1 VIKEVHFKY
10 SKGGS
15 MLANFQDQFLSLTF
29 GGLSLGFIYV
39 LIALGYTM
47 VYGVLR
53 MINFANSEVFMYG
66 TFATVVI
73 IRDLFGFTQQSE
85 PATGFRLFYILLLCL
100 AGSMFLSG
108 VLSIFLELVAYR
120 RLRNRGSNKLAP
132 LISAIGMSIVLAE
145 FMRILTDSRYVG
157 SPRVMEKSSIATI
170 FGANLRLDN
179 VIVIVCGLVL
189 YLVLQQFV
197 KKTRLGKAIR
207 AVSMNEDS
215 AKLMGVNLNFVV
227 SGTFLVG
234 GLMTGAAGF
243 FYTLKYENTSFS
255 IGFELG
261 IAAFTAAILG
271 GIGNIKG
278 AFYGGISL
286 GLVETYASF
295 FLGTQWKAV
304 TVFLILV
311 VVLYFRPNGVF
322 GEAITQTRA

>member
-1 VIKEVHFKY
+1 VL
-10 SKGGS
+10 S
-15 MLANFQDQFLSLTF
+15 NFQDQFASLTV

-66 TFATVVI
+66 TFATIIV

-85 PATGFRLFYILLLCL
+85 PATGFRLAYILFLCL
-100 AGSMFLSG
+100 VASMLMSG
-108 VLSIFLELVAYR
+108 VLSILLELVAYR

-157 SPRVMEKSSIATI
+157 SPRVMEKKSLGNF
-170 FGANLRLDN
+170 FGAELRVDN
-179 VIVIVCGLVL
+179 VIIIIAGLILFVSL
-189 YLVLQQFV
+189 SQFV
-197 KKTRLGKAIR
+197 QRTRLGKAIR
-207 AVSMNEDS
+207 AVSMNEDA

-243 FYTLKYENTSFS
+243 FYVLKYENTSFN

-278 AFYGGISL
+278 AFYGGIAL
-286 GLVETYASF
+286 GLLETYASF

-304 TVFLILV
+304 TVFIVLV

>member
-1 VIKEVHFKY
+1 
-10 SKGGS
+10 
-15 MLANFQDQFLSLTF
+15 MLSNFQDQFAALTV

-39 LIALGYTM
+39 MIALGYTM

-53 MINFANSEVFMYG
+53 MINFANSEIFMYG
-66 TFATVVI
+66 TFASILVV
-73 IRDLFGFTQQSE
+73 RDVFGFTQQSE
-85 PATGFRLFYILLLCL
+85 PAVGARLVWILFLCL
-100 AGSMFLSG
+100 LASMLMSGILS
-108 VLSIFLELVAYR
+108 VLLELVAYR

-157 SPRVMEKSSIATI
+157 SPRVMEKKTLAAP
-170 FGANLRLDN
+170 FGIELRVDNLI
-179 VIVIVCGLVL
+179 IVVSGLVL
-189 YLVLQQFV
+189 FIGLSQFV
-197 KKTRLGKAIR
+197 KRTRLGKAIR
-207 AVSMNEDS
+207 AVSMNEDAS
-215 AKLMGVNLNFVV
+215 RLMGVNLNFVV
-227 SGTFLVG
+227 SGTFLIG

-243 FYTLKYENTSFS
+243 FYILKYENTAFN

-278 AFYGGISL
+278 AFYGGIGL
-286 GLVETYASF
+286 GLIETYASF

-304 TVFLILV
+304 TVFVILV

-322 GEAITQTRA
+322 GEAITQSRA

>member
-1 VIKEVHFKY
+1 
-10 SKGGS
+10 
-15 MLANFQDQFLSLTF
+15 LTV

-53 MINFANSEVFMYG
+53 MINFANSEIFMYG
-66 TFATVVI
+66 TFATIIV

-85 PATGFRLFYILLLCL
+85 PATGFRLVYILILCL
-100 AGSMFLSG
+100 LASMLMSG
-108 VLSIFLELVAYR
+108 ILSILLELVAYR

-157 SPRVMEKSSIATI
+157 SPRVLDKASLGNF
-170 FGANLRLDN
+170 FGAELRVDN
-179 VIVIVCGLVL
+179 VIIVVAGLIL
-189 YLVLQQFV
+189 FISLSQFV
-197 KKTRLGKAIR
+197 QRTRLGKAIR
-207 AVSMNEDS
+207 AVSMNEDA

-243 FYTLKYENTSFS
+243 FYVLKYENTSFN

-278 AFYGGISL
+278 AFYGGIAL
-286 GLVETYASF
+286 GLLETYASF

-304 TVFLILV
+304 TVFVVLV

>member
-1 VIKEVHFKY
+1 VL
-10 SKGGS
+10 S
-15 MLANFQDQFLSLTF
+15 NFQDQFASLTV

-53 MINFANSEVFMYG
+53 MINFANSEIFMYG
-66 TFATVVI
+66 TFATIIV
-73 IRDLFGFTQQSE
+73 IRDIFGFTQQSE
-85 PATGFRLFYILLLCL
+85 AATGFRLVYILIFCL
-100 AGSMFLSG
+100 VGSMLMSG
-108 VLSIFLELVAYR
+108 ILSILLELVAYR

-157 SPRVMEKSSIATI
+157 SPRVMDKKSLGNF
-170 FGANLRLDN
+170 FGAELRIDN
-179 VIVIVCGLVL
+179 VIIVVAGLML
-189 YLVLQQFV
+189 FISLSQFV
-197 KKTRLGKAIR
+197 QRTRLGKAIR
-207 AVSMNEDS
+207 AVSMNEDA

-243 FYTLKYENTSFS
+243 FYVLKYENTSFN

-278 AFYGGISL
+278 AFYGGIAL
-286 GLVETYASF
+286 GLLETYASF

-304 TVFLILV
+304 TVFIVLV

>member
-1 VIKEVHFKY
+1 
-10 SKGGS
+10 
-15 MLANFQDQFLSLTF
+15 MLSNFQDQFASLTV

-66 TFATVVI
+66 TFATIIV

-85 PATGFRLFYILLLCL
+85 PATGLRLVYILVLCL
-100 AGSMFLSG
+100 VASMLMSG
-108 VLSIFLELVAYR
+108 ILSILLELIAYR

-157 SPRVMEKSSIATI
+157 SPRVMEKKTLGNF
-170 FGANLRLDN
+170 FGAELRLDN
-179 VIVIVCGLVL
+179 VIIVVAGLIL
-189 YLVLQQFV
+189 FISLSQFV
-197 KKTRLGKAIR
+197 QRTRLGKAIR
-207 AVSMNEDS
+207 AVSMNEDA

-243 FYTLKYENTSFS
+243 FYVLKYENTSFN

-278 AFYGGISL
+278 AFYGGIAL
-286 GLVETYASF
+286 GLLETYASF

-304 TVFLILV
+304 TVFIVLV

>member
-1 VIKEVHFKY
+1 LLK
-10 SKGGS
+10 
-15 MLANFQDQFLSLTF
+15 NFVDQFASLTV

-66 TFATVVI
+66 TFATIIV
-73 IRDLFGFTQQSE
+73 IRDVFGFTQQSE
-85 PATGFRLFYILLLCL
+85 PATGLRLFYILLLCL
-100 AGSMFLSG
+100 IASMLMSG
-108 VLSIFLELVAYR
+108 LLSILLEIVAYR

-157 SPRVMEKSSIATI
+157 SPRVMEKQSLGTF
-170 FGANLRLDN
+170 FGAELRLDN
-179 VIVIVCGLVL
+179 TIIIVAGLML
-189 YLVLQQFV
+189 FISLSQFV
-197 KKTRLGKAIR
+197 QRTRLGKAIR
-207 AVSMNEDS
+207 AVSMNEDA

-243 FYTLKYENTSFS
+243 FYVLKYENTSFN

-278 AFYGGISL
+278 AFYGGIVL
-286 GLVETYASF
+286 GLLETYASF

-304 TVFLILV
+304 TVFIVLV
-311 VVLYFRPNGVF
+311 FVLYFRPNGVF

>member
-1 VIKEVHFKY
+1 
-10 SKGGS
+10 

-73 IRDLFGFTQQSE
+73 IRDFFGFTQQSE

-100 AGSMFLSG
+100 AGSMLLSG

-179 VIVIVCGLVL
+179 VIVILCGLVL

-261 IAAFTAAILG
+261 IATFTAAILG

>member
-1 VIKEVHFKY
+1 
-10 SKGGS
+10 
-15 MLANFQDQFLSLTF
+15 MLNNFLDQFATLTV

-66 TFATVVI
+66 TFATIIV

-85 PATGFRLFYILLLCL
+85 PATGFRLFYILFLCL
-100 AGSMFLSG
+100 VASMLMSG
-108 VLSIFLELVAYR
+108 ILSILLELVAYR

-157 SPRVMEKSSIATI
+157 SPRVMEKKSLGTF
-170 FGANLRLDN
+170 FGAELRLDN
-179 VIVIVCGLVL
+179 TIIIVAGLL
-189 YLVLQQFV
+189 LFISLSQFV
-197 KKTRLGKAIR
+197 QRTRLGKAIR
-207 AVSMNEDS
+207 AVSMNEDA

-243 FYTLKYENTSFS
+243 FYVLKYENTSFN

-278 AFYGGISL
+278 AFYGGIVL
-286 GLVETYASF
+286 GLLETYASF

-304 TVFLILV
+304 TVFIVLV

>member
-1 VIKEVHFKY
+1 
-10 SKGGS
+10 
-15 MLANFQDQFLSLTF
+15 MLANFQAQFTSLTL

-53 MINFANSEVFMYG
+53 MINFANSEVFMFG
-66 TFATVVI
+66 TFATVVV
-73 IRDLFGFTQQSE
+73 IRDVFKFTQQSE
-85 PATGFRLFYILLLCL
+85 PATGLKLIFILLCCL
-100 AGSMFLSG
+100 FGSMLVSG
-108 VLSIFLELVAYR
+108 VLSIILELVAYR

-145 FMRILTDSRYVG
+145 FMRIITDSRYVG
-157 SPRVMEKSSIATI
+157 SPRIMEKKSLATV
-170 FGANLRLDN
+170 FGGDVRLDN
-179 VIVIVCGLVL
+179 TIIIVAGLVL
-189 YLVLQQFV
+189 YVVLQVFV
-197 KKTRLGKAIR
+197 QRTRLGKAIR
-207 AVSMNEDS
+207 AVSMNEEAS
-215 AKLMGVNLNFVV
+215 KLMGVNLNGVV
-227 SGTFLVG
+227 SGTFLIG

-243 FYTLKYENTSFS
+243 FYTLKYENTVFS

-278 AFYGGISL
+278 AFYGGIAL
-286 GLVETYASF
+286 GLLETYASF

-304 TVFLILV
+304 TVFLVLV
-311 VVLYFRPNGVF
+311 IVLYFRPNGVF

>member
-1 VIKEVHFKY
+1 
-10 SKGGS
+10 
-15 MLANFQDQFLSLTF
+15 MLSNFQDQFASLTV

-53 MINFANSEVFMYG
+53 MINFANSEIFMYG
-66 TFATVVI
+66 TFATIIV
-73 IRDLFGFTQQSE
+73 IRDIFGFTQQSE
-85 PATGFRLFYILLLCL
+85 AATGFRLVYILIFCLL
-100 AGSMFLSG
+100 GSMLMSG
-108 VLSIFLELVAYR
+108 ILSILLELVAYR

-157 SPRVMEKSSIATI
+157 SPRVMEKKSLGNF
-170 FGANLRLDN
+170 FGAELRIDN
-179 VIVIVCGLVL
+179 VIIVVAGLML
-189 YLVLQQFV
+189 FISLSQFV
-197 KKTRLGKAIR
+197 QRTRLGKAIR
-207 AVSMNEDS
+207 AVSMNEDA

-243 FYTLKYENTSFS
+243 FYVLKYENTSFN

-271 GIGNIKG
+271 GIGNIRG
-278 AFYGGISL
+278 AFYGGIAL
-286 GLVETYASF
+286 GLLETYASF

-304 TVFLILV
+304 TVFIVLV

>member
-1 VIKEVHFKY
+1 
-10 SKGGS
+10 
-15 MLANFQDQFLSLTF
+15 MLSNFQDQFASLTV

-66 TFATVVI
+66 TFATIIV

-85 PATGFRLFYILLLCL
+85 PATGIRLVYILVLCL
-100 AGSMFLSG
+100 VASMLMSG
-108 VLSIFLELVAYR
+108 ILSIILELVAYR

-157 SPRVMEKSSIATI
+157 SPRVMEKKTLGNF
-170 FGANLRLDN
+170 FGAELRLDN
-179 VIVIVCGLVL
+179 VIIVVAGLIL
-189 YLVLQQFV
+189 FISLSQFV
-197 KKTRLGKAIR
+197 QRTRLGKAIR
-207 AVSMNEDS
+207 AVSMNEDA

-243 FYTLKYENTSFS
+243 FYVLKYENTSFN

-278 AFYGGISL
+278 AFYGGIAL
-286 GLVETYASF
+286 GLLETYASF

-304 TVFLILV
+304 TVFIVLV

>member
-1 VIKEVHFKY
+1 
-10 SKGGS
+10 

-73 IRDLFGFTQQSE
+73 IRDFFGFTQQSE

-100 AGSMFLSG
+100 AGSMLVSG
-108 VLSIFLELVAYR
+108 ILSIFLELVAYR

-157 SPRVMEKSSIATI
+157 SPRVMEKSSLATI

-179 VIVIVCGLVL
+179 VIVIVCGLAL

-227 SGTFLVG
+227 SGTFLIG

>member
-1 VIKEVHFKY
+1 
-10 SKGGS
+10 

-73 IRDLFGFTQQSE
+73 IRDFFGFTQQSE
-85 PATGFRLFYILLLCL
+85 PATGFRLFYILVLCL
-100 AGSMFLSG
+100 AGSMLLSG

-179 VIVIVCGLVL
+179 VIVILCGLVL

>member
-1 VIKEVHFKY
+1 
-10 SKGGS
+10 
-15 MLANFQDQFLSLTF
+15 
-29 GGLSLGFIYV
+29 
-39 LIALGYTM
+39 M

-53 MINFANSEVFMYG
+53 MINFANSEIFMYG
-66 TFATVVI
+66 TFASIVVI
-73 IRDLFGFTQQSE
+73 RDVFKFTQQSE
-85 PATGFRLFYILLLCL
+85 PATGFRLVYILLFCL
-100 AGSMFLSG
+100 IGSMLMAGILS
-108 VLSIFLELVAYR
+108 VFLELVAYR
-120 RLRNRGSNKLAP
+120 RLRNKGSNKLAP

-157 SPRVMEKSSIATI
+157 SPRVMEKKVLGNF
-170 FGANLRLDN
+170 FGAELRLDN
-179 VIVIVCGLVL
+179 VIIVVAGLIL
-189 YLVLQQFV
+189 FIGLSQFV
-197 KKTRLGKAIR
+197 DKTRLGKAIR
-207 AVSMNEDS
+207 AVSMNEDA

-243 FYTLKYENTSFS
+243 FYILKYENTSFN

-278 AFYGGISL
+278 AFYGGIAL
-286 GLVETYASF
+286 GLLETYASF

-304 TVFLILV
+304 TVFLVLV

>member
-1 VIKEVHFKY
+1 
-10 SKGGS
+10 
-15 MLANFQDQFLSLTF
+15 MLANFQNQFASLTV

-53 MINFANSEVFMYG
+53 MINFANSEIFMYG
-66 TFATVVI
+66 TFASIVVI
-73 IRDLFGFTQQSE
+73 RDVFKFTQQSE
-85 PATGFRLFYILLLCL
+85 PATGFRLIYILLFCL
-100 AGSMFLSG
+100 IGSMLMAG
-108 VLSIFLELVAYR
+108 VLSVFLELVAYR
-120 RLRNRGSNKLAP
+120 RLRNKGSNKLAP

-157 SPRVMEKSSIATI
+157 SPRVMEKKVLGNF
-170 FGANLRLDN
+170 FGAELRLDN
-179 VIVIVCGLVL
+179 VIIVVAGLVL
-189 YLVLQQFV
+189 FIGLSQFV
-197 KKTRLGKAIR
+197 DKTRLGKAIR
-207 AVSMNEDS
+207 AVSMNEDA

-243 FYTLKYENTSFS
+243 FYILKYENTSFN

-278 AFYGGISL
+278 AFYGGIAL
-286 GLVETYASF
+286 GLLETYASF

-304 TVFLILV
+304 TVFLVLV

>member
-1 VIKEVHFKY
+1 
-10 SKGGS
+10 
-15 MLANFQDQFLSLTF
+15 MLNNFVDQFASLTV

-66 TFATVVI
+66 TFATIIV

-100 AGSMFLSG
+100 VASMLMSG
-108 VLSIFLELVAYR
+108 VLSILLELVAYR

-157 SPRVMEKSSIATI
+157 SPRVMEKKSLGTF
-170 FGANLRLDN
+170 FGAELRLDN
-179 VIVIVCGLVL
+179 TIIIFAGLIL
-189 YLVLQQFV
+189 FISLSQFV
-197 KKTRLGKAIR
+197 QRTRLGKAIR
-207 AVSMNEDS
+207 AVSMNEDA

-243 FYTLKYENTSFS
+243 FYVLKYENTSFN

-278 AFYGGISL
+278 AFYGGIVL
-286 GLVETYASF
+286 GLLETYASF

-304 TVFLILV
+304 TVFIVLV

>member
-1 VIKEVHFKY
+1 LPQCFGRVII
-10 SKGGS
+10 
-15 MLANFQDQFLSLTF
+15 LANFQAQFTSLTL

-53 MINFANSEVFMYG
+53 MINFANSEIFMFG
-66 TFATVVI
+66 TFATVVV
-73 IRDLFGFTQQSE
+73 IRDIFKFTQQSE
-85 PATGFRLFYILLLCL
+85 PATGVWLIFILLCCL
-100 AGSMFLSG
+100 AGSMLISG
-108 VLSIFLELVAYR
+108 IMSILLELVAYR
-120 RLRNRGSNKLAP
+120 RLRNKGANKLAP

-145 FMRILTDSRYVG
+145 FMRIITDSRYVG
-157 SPRVMEKSSIATI
+157 SPRVMEKKSLTTI
-170 FGANLRLDN
+170 FGGDVRLDN
-179 VIVIVCGLVL
+179 TIVIVAGLL
-189 YLVLQQFV
+189 LFIILQQFV
-197 KKTRLGKAIR
+197 QRTRLGKAIR
-207 AVSMNEDS
+207 AVSMNEDA
-215 AKLMGVNLNFVV
+215 AKLMGVNLNAVV
-227 SGTFLVG
+227 SGTFLIG

-243 FYTLKYENTSFS
+243 FYTLKYENTVFS

-286 GLVETYASF
+286 GLLETYASF

-304 TVFLILV
+304 TVFLVLV

-322 GEAITQTRA
+322 GEAISQTRA

>member
-1 VIKEVHFKY
+1 MII
-10 SKGGS
+10 
-15 MLANFQDQFLSLTF
+15 LANFQAQFTSLTL

-53 MINFANSEVFMYG
+53 MINFANSEIFMFG
-66 TFATVVI
+66 TFATIVVI
-73 IRDLFGFTQQSE
+73 RDVFKFDQQSE
-85 PATGFRLFYILLLCL
+85 PATGVRLVFILLCCL
-100 AGSMFLSG
+100 AGSMLVSG
-108 VLSIFLELVAYR
+108 ILSILLELVAYR
-120 RLRNRGSNKLAP
+120 RLRNKGSNKLAP

-145 FMRILTDSRYVG
+145 FMRIITDSRYVG
-157 SPRVMEKSSIATI
+157 SPRVMEKKSLATI
-170 FGANLRLDN
+170 FGGDVRLDN
-179 VIVIVCGLVL
+179 TIVIIAGLVL
-189 YLVLQQFV
+189 FIILQQFV
-197 KKTRLGKAIR
+197 QRTRLGKAIR
-207 AVSMNEDS
+207 AVSMNEDA
-215 AKLMGVNLNFVV
+215 AKLMGVNLNAVV
-227 SGTFLVG
+227 SGTFLIG

-243 FYTLKYENTSFS
+243 FYTLKYENTVFS

-286 GLVETYASF
+286 GLLETYASF

-304 TVFLILV
+304 TVFLVLV

-322 GEAITQTRA
+322 GEAISQTRA

>member
-1 VIKEVHFKY
+1 
-10 SKGGS
+10 

-73 IRDLFGFTQQSE
+73 IRDFFGFTQQSE
-85 PATGFRLFYILLLCL
+85 PATGLRLFYILLLCL
-100 AGSMFLSG
+100 AGSMLVSG
-108 VLSIFLELVAYR
+108 ILSIFLELVAYR

-157 SPRVMEKSSIATI
+157 SPRVMEKSSLATI

-227 SGTFLVG
+227 SGTFLIG

>member
-1 VIKEVHFKY
+1 VL
-10 SKGGS
+10 S
-15 MLANFQDQFLSLTF
+15 NFQDQFASLTV

-66 TFATVVI
+66 TFASIIV

-85 PATGFRLFYILLLCL
+85 PATGFRLAYILFLCL
-100 AGSMFLSG
+100 VASMLMSG
-108 VLSIFLELVAYR
+108 ILSILLELVAYR

-157 SPRVMEKSSIATI
+157 SPRVMEKKSLGNF
-170 FGANLRLDN
+170 FGAELRVDN
-179 VIVIVCGLVL
+179 VIIIIAGLILFVSL
-189 YLVLQQFV
+189 SQFV
-197 KKTRLGKAIR
+197 QRTRLGKAIR
-207 AVSMNEDS
+207 AVSMNEDA

-243 FYTLKYENTSFS
+243 FYVLKYENTSFN

-278 AFYGGISL
+278 AFYGGIAL
-286 GLVETYASF
+286 GLLETYASF

-304 TVFLILV
+304 TVFIVLV

>member
-1 VIKEVHFKY
+1 V
-10 SKGGS
+10 
-15 MLANFQDQFLSLTF
+15 LNNFLDQFATLTV

-66 TFATVVI
+66 TFATIIV

-85 PATGFRLFYILLLCL
+85 PATGFRLFYILFLCL
-100 AGSMFLSG
+100 VASMLMSG
-108 VLSIFLELVAYR
+108 ILSILLELVAYR

-145 FMRILTDSRYVG
+145 FMRILPDSRYVG
-157 SPRVMEKSSIATI
+157 SPRVMEKKSLGTF
-170 FGANLRLDN
+170 FGAELRLDN
-179 VIVIVCGLVL
+179 TIIIVAGLL
-189 YLVLQQFV
+189 LFISLSQFV
-197 KKTRLGKAIR
+197 QRTRLGKAIR
-207 AVSMNEDS
+207 AVSMNEDA

-243 FYTLKYENTSFS
+243 FYVLKYENTSFN

-278 AFYGGISL
+278 AFYGGIVL
-286 GLVETYASF
+286 GLLETYASF

-304 TVFLILV
+304 TVFIVLV

>member
-1 VIKEVHFKY
+1 
-10 SKGGS
+10 
-15 MLANFQDQFLSLTF
+15 MLANFIDQFASLTI

-53 MINFANSEVFMYG
+53 MINFANSEIFMYG
-66 TFATVVI
+66 TFATVIVA
-73 IRDLFGFTQQSE
+73 RDLFGFNQSSE
-85 PATGFRLFYILLLCL
+85 PITGLRLIVVLLSCL
-100 AGSMFLSG
+100 LASMLMSG
-108 VLSIFLELVAYR
+108 LLSILLELVAYR

-157 SPRVMEKSSIATI
+157 SPRFMEKKSLGNV
-170 FGANLRLDN
+170 FGADLRLDN
-179 VIVIVCGLVL
+179 MIIIFAGLIL
-189 YLVLQQFV
+189 YITLNQFV
-197 KKTRLGKAIR
+197 QRTRLGKAIR
-207 AVSMNEDS
+207 AVSMNEDA

-243 FYTLKYENTSFS
+243 FYVLKYENTVFN
-255 IGFELG
+255 IGFGLG

-278 AFYGGISL
+278 AFYGGIVL
-286 GLVETYASF
+286 GLLETYAAF

-304 TVFLILV
+304 TVFLVLV
-311 VVLYFRPNGVF
+311 LVLYFRPNGVF
-322 GEAITQTRA
+322 GEAITQSRA

>member
-1 VIKEVHFKY
+1 VL
-10 SKGGS
+10 S
-15 MLANFQDQFLSLTF
+15 NFQDQFASLTV

-66 TFATVVI
+66 TFATIIV

-85 PATGFRLFYILLLCL
+85 PATGIRLVYILVLCL
-100 AGSMFLSG
+100 VASMLMSG
-108 VLSIFLELVAYR
+108 ILSILLELVAYR

-157 SPRVMEKSSIATI
+157 SPRVMEKKTLGNF
-170 FGANLRLDN
+170 FGAELRLDN
-179 VIVIVCGLVL
+179 VIIVVAGLIL
-189 YLVLQQFV
+189 FISLSQFV
-197 KKTRLGKAIR
+197 QRTRLGKAIR
-207 AVSMNEDS
+207 AVSMNEDA

-227 SGTFLVG
+227 SGTFLAG

-243 FYTLKYENTSFS
+243 FYVLKYENTSFN

-278 AFYGGISL
+278 AFYGGIAL
-286 GLVETYASF
+286 GLLETYASF

-304 TVFLILV
+304 TVFIVLV

>member
-1 VIKEVHFKY
+1 
-10 SKGGS
+10 
-15 MLANFQDQFLSLTF
+15 MLSNFQDQFASLTV

-53 MINFANSEVFMYG
+53 MINFANSEIFMYG
-66 TFATVVI
+66 TFATIIV
-73 IRDLFGFTQQSE
+73 IRDIFGFTQQSE
-85 PATGFRLFYILLLCL
+85 AATGFRLVYILIFCL
-100 AGSMFLSG
+100 VGSMLMSG
-108 VLSIFLELVAYR
+108 ILSILLELVAYR

-157 SPRVMEKSSIATI
+157 SPRVMEKKSLGNF
-170 FGANLRLDN
+170 FGAELRIDN
-179 VIVIVCGLVL
+179 VIIVVAGLML
-189 YLVLQQFV
+189 FISLSQFV
-197 KKTRLGKAIR
+197 QRTRLGKAIR
-207 AVSMNEDS
+207 AVSMNEDA

-243 FYTLKYENTSFS
+243 FYVLKYENTSFN

-278 AFYGGISL
+278 AFYGGIAL
-286 GLVETYASF
+286 GLLETYASF

-304 TVFLILV
+304 TVFIVLV

>member
-1 VIKEVHFKY
+1 MGAVVL
-10 SKGGS
+10 SD
-15 MLANFQDQFLSLTF
+15 FQAQFTSLTF

-53 MINFANSEVFMYG
+53 MINFSNSEVFMYG

-73 IRDLFGFTQQSE
+73 IRDVFKFTQQSE
-85 PATGFRLFYILLLCL
+85 PATGMRLVFILLVCL
-100 AGSMFLSG
+100 AGSMLASG
-108 VLSIFLELVAYR
+108 ILSIVLELVAYR

-157 SPRVMEKSSIATI
+157 SPRVLEKSSLGTV
-170 FGANLRLDN
+170 FGGDIRIDN
-179 VIVIVCGLVL
+179 TIVIGSGLFL
-189 YLVLQQFV
+189 YIVLQQFV
-197 KKTRLGKAIR
+197 QKTRLGKAIR
-207 AVSMNEDS
+207 AVSMNEDV

-227 SGTFLVG
+227 SGTFLIG

-304 TVFLILV
+304 TVFSILV
-311 VVLYFRPNGVF
+311 VVLYFKPNGVF

>member
-1 VIKEVHFKY
+1 VL
-10 SKGGS
+10 S
-15 MLANFQDQFLSLTF
+15 NFQDQFASLTV

-53 MINFANSEVFMYG
+53 MINFANSEIFMYG
-66 TFATVVI
+66 TFATIIV
-73 IRDLFGFTQQSE
+73 IRDIFGFTQQSE
-85 PATGFRLFYILLLCL
+85 AATGFRLVYILIFCLL
-100 AGSMFLSG
+100 GSMLMSG
-108 VLSIFLELVAYR
+108 ILSILLELVAYR

-157 SPRVMEKSSIATI
+157 SPRVMEKKSLGNF
-170 FGANLRLDN
+170 FGAELRIDN
-179 VIVIVCGLVL
+179 VIIVVAGLML
-189 YLVLQQFV
+189 FISLSQFV
-197 KKTRLGKAIR
+197 QRTRLGKAIR
-207 AVSMNEDS
+207 AVSMNEDA

-243 FYTLKYENTSFS
+243 FYVLKYENTSFN

-271 GIGNIKG
+271 GSGNIKN
-278 AFYGGISL
+278 AFYGGIAL
-286 GLVETYASF
+286 GLLETYASF

-304 TVFLILV
+304 TVFIVLV

>member
-1 VIKEVHFKY
+1 
-10 SKGGS
+10 
-15 MLANFQDQFLSLTF
+15 MLSNFQDQFPSLTV

-53 MINFANSEVFMYG
+53 MINFANSEIFLYG
-66 TFATVVI
+66 TLATIIV

-85 PATGFRLFYILLLCL
+85 PATGFRLVYILILCL
-100 AGSMFLSG
+100 LASMLMSG
-108 VLSIFLELVAYR
+108 ILSILLELVAYR

-157 SPRVMEKSSIATI
+157 SPRVLDKASLGNF
-170 FGANLRLDN
+170 FGAELRVDN
-179 VIVIVCGLVL
+179 VIIVVAGLIL
-189 YLVLQQFV
+189 FISLSQFV
-197 KKTRLGKAIR
+197 QRTRLGKAIR
-207 AVSMNEDS
+207 AVSMNEDA

-243 FYTLKYENTSFS
+243 FYVLKYENTSFN

-278 AFYGGISL
+278 AFYGGIAL
-286 GLVETYASF
+286 GLLETYASF

-304 TVFLILV
+304 TVFVVLV